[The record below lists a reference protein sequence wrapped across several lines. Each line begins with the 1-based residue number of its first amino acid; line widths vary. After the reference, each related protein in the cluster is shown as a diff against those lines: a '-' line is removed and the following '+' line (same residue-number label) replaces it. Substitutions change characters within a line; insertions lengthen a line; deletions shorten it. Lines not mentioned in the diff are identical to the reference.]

1 MAGVFKSLDQS
12 DVRITPFRTYK
23 LWAET
28 IPSGSN
34 TGSIY
39 SIYKADYSPIPN
51 YLLNDVLNDNFD
63 QGNSYFETSEYKTV
77 NNKFQRVVH
86 RSIDHLYYRDFYTNN
101 KASFGSG
108 NINKQVRFLEDQ
120 AYIISMPQS
129 KFGEAILPGSVK
141 LQFSSSIAK
150 DDDNSLNRERGWTV
164 LDDSFGNLY
173 ISSSDANPYKTNW
186 EETVGDVSTNYS
198 SSVTKTLVGEWPL
211 DELYKYVDVGPINI
225 TGSFNR
231 GLWLMDALYKNVSV
245 SFPYRASSSF
255 ALPSDLIGASMT
267 FTSSLSS
274 SIEIKPSVVPDYSQ
288 KYNFENGDF
297 SISMMIKPTQ
307 FSTHVSGSILIE
319 KQGPVEELKIDE
331 NGNIHSQLVPNKSP
345 YRLILTS
352 AGELRFERDGG
363 SNSIFSLQAHS
374 ALSLN
379 KLHHVAITKLGSTIT
394 LNYWNVE
401 DPLNESGGVSG
412 TCLIEGKEC
421 SNLSNIFVGNSYTQD
436 RGFDGI
442 IDNIKIY
449 KEALTNYEL
458 YILYRTLGVGNL
470 NIGNVFYNHGMMT
483 LTSIPSRFGYINSI
497 QTRGTHTIWENEI
510 SCTIGPNDFGMSSNP
525 SLQEYSS
532 VQNNFVYKA
541 FVTSSF
547 FKPYITT
554 IGLYDDYGRMLVVG
568 KLSTPIQTPNNT
580 DTTFIVRYDK

>member
-108 NINKQVRFLEDQ
+108 NINKQVRLLEDQ
-120 AYIISMPQS
+120 AYIVSMPQS
-129 KFGEAILPGSVK
+129 RFGEAILPGSVK
-141 LQFSSSIAK
+141 ILFSSSIAK
-150 DDDNSLNRERGWTV
+150 DDNNSLYRVSGWTI

-173 ISSSDANPYKTNW
+173 ISSSDTNPYKNNW

-211 DELYKYVDVGPINI
+211 DELYKYIDVGPINI

-245 SFPYRASSSF
+245 SFPYKDPSRF
-255 ALPSDLIGASMT
+255 ALPIDLMGASMM

-307 FSTHVSGSILIE
+307 LSTHTSGSILIE
-319 KQGPVEELKIDE
+319 KQGPVEELKVDE
-331 NGNIHSQLVPNKSP
+331 NGNIHSQLVPNKAP
-345 YRLILTS
+345 YRLIITNT
-352 AGELRFERDGG
+352 GELRFERDGG
-363 SNSIFSLQAHS
+363 SNNIFSLQTHV

-379 KLHHVAITKLGSTIT
+379 KLYYVAVTKLGSTIE
-394 LNYWNVE
+394 LKYWNVE
-401 DPLNESGGVSG
+401 DPLNEADSISG
-412 TCLIEGKEC
+412 TCL
-421 SNLSNIFVGNSYTQD
+421 
-436 RGFDGI
+436 
-442 IDNIKIY
+442 
-449 KEALTNYEL
+449 
-458 YILYRTLGVGNL
+458 
-470 NIGNVFYNHGMMT
+470 
-483 LTSIPSRFGYINSI
+483 
-497 QTRGTHTIWENEI
+497 
-510 SCTIGPNDFGMSSNP
+510 
-525 SLQEYSS
+525 
-532 VQNNFVYKA
+532 
-541 FVTSSF
+541 
-547 FKPYITT
+547 
-554 IGLYDDYGRMLVVG
+554 
-568 KLSTPIQTPNNT
+568 
-580 DTTFIVRYDK
+580 